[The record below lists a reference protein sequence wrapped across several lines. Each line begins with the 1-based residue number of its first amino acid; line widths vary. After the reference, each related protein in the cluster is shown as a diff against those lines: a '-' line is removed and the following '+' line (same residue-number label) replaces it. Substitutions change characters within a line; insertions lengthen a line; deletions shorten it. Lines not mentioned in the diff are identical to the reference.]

1 MLRFKKI
8 SACATAF
15 LACLTL
21 SACKS
26 AFVQTDIVNHTGSTV
41 QVVEVDYPSA
51 SFGIQQIADNATYH
65 YHFKIQDSGP
75 IKISFTGDAGK
86 TYTST
91 GPTLNEGQQGNLTIT
106 LESAGKVTWAP
117 ALSSPR

>member
-8 SACATAF
+8 SAYATAF
-15 LACLTL
+15 LACLSL

-51 SFGIQQIADNATYH
+51 SFGIQQIADNAAFH
-65 YHFKIQDSGP
+65 YHFQNPGFGP
-75 IKISFTGDAGK
+75 
-86 TYTST
+86 
-91 GPTLNEGQQGNLTIT
+91 GQNQLH
-106 LESAGKVTWAP
+106 
-117 ALSSPR
+117 RRRR